1 MERKRI
7 TDFLEGLK
15 RFAYKTLVVV
25 AVSSVVSFIF
35 SKGLLRLLLY
45 RVGIKVYYLSLP
57 EVLFSSVELSIYAG
71 VFFALPVIIYLIWHE
86 FRSATGLKTS
96 HGYLFIFSSIV
107 LFYVG
112 SIFCYMV
119 VLPSGI
125 KFLINFGSGNNIMA
139 MISVERFV
147 KFCSAMVFAFGITF
161 EIPVVLLL
169 LSRMGIVKAKTL
181 TKTRRFAI
189 LFIVIASAIITPTPD
204 VYNMML
210 LAAPMYILYEI
221 GILLMKIVE
230 KKDEKENIIAG

>member
-15 RFAYKTLVVV
+15 RFAYKALVVV

-35 SKGLLRLLLY
+35 SKGLLRLLLH
-45 RVGIKVYYLSLP
+45 RVGIKIYYLSLP

-147 KFCSAMVFAFGITF
+147 TFCSAMVFAFGITF

-189 LFIVIASAIITPTPD
+189 LFIAIASAIITPTPD